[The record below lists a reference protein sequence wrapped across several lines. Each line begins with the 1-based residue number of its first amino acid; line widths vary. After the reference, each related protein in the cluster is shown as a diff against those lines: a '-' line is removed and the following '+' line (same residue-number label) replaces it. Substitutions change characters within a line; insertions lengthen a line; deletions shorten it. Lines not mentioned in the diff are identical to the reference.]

1 MKAMVYHDYGTPDVL
16 KCEDVEMPSPK
27 ENQVLL
33 EVHAAAVNP
42 LDCGLMKGQPYFMR
56 FLFGFPN
63 PKVTHPGRD
72 VAGEVQAVG
81 PGVTRFKAG
90 DEVFGVCTAGGWLN
104 KCDGAFAEYAC
115 TLETGLAM
123 KPDIMTFEQAAAAP
137 IAALTALQGLRDK
150 GQIKSGQKVLI
161 NGAAGGVGT
170 FAVQIAKTFGA
181 EVTGVCSTRNVEMVH
196 RIGADHVIDY
206 TQMDFTK
213 SAEKYDLIFDL
224 VGNHSFVELRR
235 VLVPKGI
242 FVGAGVVGAPKTITG
257 MLGGLVSTIVVSL
270 FVSQKYATFVA
281 KANTDDLNAIRELMA
296 SGKVTPVVDRAFDL
310 SETAEAMRYQDQGH
324 ARGKIVITVPVNR
337 QTSASY
343 GARR

>member
-1 MKAMVYHDYGTPDVL
+1 MKAMVYYDYGTPDVL
-16 KCEDVEMPSPK
+16 KCEELEMPSPK
-27 ENQVLL
+27 ESQVLL
-33 EVHAAAVNP
+33 KVHAAAVNP
-42 LDCGLMKGQPYFMR
+42 LDLGLMKGQPYFMR
-56 FLFGFPN
+56 FLFGFPK

-81 PGVTRFKAG
+81 PGVTRFKPG

-115 TLETGLAM
+115 TLESGLAM
-123 KPDIMTFEQAAAAP
+123 KPDNMTFEQAAAAP
-137 IAALTALQGLRDK
+137 IAALTALQGLRK

-196 RIGADHVIDY
+196 RIGADHVVDY
-206 TQMDFTK
+206 TQIDFTK
-213 SAEKYDLIFDL
+213 SPEKYDLIFDL

-281 KANTDDLNAIRELMA
+281 KANSEDLNVIREMMA
-296 SGKVTPVVDRAFDL
+296 SGKVMPVIDRAFDL
-310 SETAEAMRYQDQGH
+310 SETAEAMRYQDLGH
-324 ARGKIVITVPVNR
+324 ARGKLVITVPVDR
-337 QTSASY
+337 QTSQSC
-343 GARR
+343 GARK

>member
-16 KCEDVEMPSPK
+16 KCEEVEMPSPK

-33 EVHAAAVNP
+33 KVHAAAVNP

-56 FLFGFPN
+56 FLFGFPK

-72 VAGEVQAVG
+72 VAGEVEAVG
-81 PGVTRFKAG
+81 PGVMHFKPG

-115 TLETGLAM
+115 TLEAGLAM
-123 KPDIMTFEQAAAAP
+123 KPDNMTFEQAAAAP

-150 GQIKSGQKVLI
+150 GQIKPGQKVLI

-170 FAVQIAKTFGA
+170 FAVQIAKAFGA
-181 EVTGVCSTRNVEMVH
+181 EVTGVCSTRNVEMV
-196 RIGADHVIDY
+196 RGIGADHVIDY

-213 SAEKYDLIFDL
+213 GSEKYDLIFDL
-224 VGNHSFVELRR
+224 VGNHSFAELRR

-242 FVGAGVVGAPKTITG
+242 FVGAGVVGAPKTIAG
-257 MLGGLVSTIVVSL
+257 MLGGLASTIVVSL
-270 FVSQKYATFVA
+270 FVSQRYATFVA

-310 SETAEAMRYQDQGH
+310 SETAGAMRYQDQGH
-324 ARGKIVITVPVNR
+324 ARGKVVITVPVDR
-337 QTSASY
+337 QTSAAY

>member
-1 MKAMVYHDYGTPDVL
+1 M
-16 KCEDVEMPSPK
+16 
-27 ENQVLL
+27 
-33 EVHAAAVNP
+33 
-42 LDCGLMKGQPYFMR
+42 
-56 FLFGFPN
+56 
-63 PKVTHPGRD
+63 
-72 VAGEVQAVG
+72 G
-81 PGVTRFKAG
+81 PGVKRFKAG

-123 KPDIMTFEQAAAAP
+123 KPDNMTFEQAAAAP

-181 EVTGVCSTRNVEMVH
+181 EVTGVCSTRNVEMVR

-213 SAEKYDLIFDL
+213 SAEKYNLIFDL

-242 FVGAGVVGAPKTITG
+242 FVGAGVVGAPKSILG
-257 MLGGLVSTIVVSL
+257 MVGGLLSTIVVSL
-270 FVSQKYATFVA
+270 FVSQRYATFVA
-281 KANTDDLNAIRELMA
+281 KANTDDMDAIRELLA

-310 SETAEAMRYQDQGH
+310 SETAEALRYQDQGH

-337 QTSASY
+337 QTSDSH
-343 GARR
+343 GARS

>member
-1 MKAMVYHDYGTPDVL
+1 MKAMAYHDYGSPDVL
-16 KCEDVEMPSPK
+16 QCEEVEMPSPK
-27 ENQVLL
+27 GSQVL
-33 EVHAAAVNP
+33 VKVRAAAVNP

-56 FLFGFPN
+56 FLFGFPK
-63 PKVTHPGRD
+63 PRVTRPGRD
-72 VAGEVQAVG
+72 VAGKVQAVG
-81 PGVTRFKAG
+81 PGVTQFKPG

-123 KPDIMTFEQAAAAP
+123 KPNNMTFDQAASAP

-150 GQIKSGQKVLI
+150 GQIKQGQKVLI

-170 FAVQIAKTFGA
+170 FAVQIAKAFGA
-181 EVTGVCSTRNVEMVH
+181 EVTGVCSTRNVEMVR
-196 RIGADHVIDY
+196 RIGADHVVDY
-206 TQMDFTK
+206 TQTDFTK

-235 VLVPKGI
+235 VLVPHGI
-242 FVGAGVVGAPKTITG
+242 FVGAGVVGAPKSIVG
-257 MLGGLVSTIVVSL
+257 MVGGLVSTIVVSF

-281 KANTDDLNAIRELMA
+281 KANTNDLNAIRGLMA
-296 SGKVTPVVDRAFDL
+296 SGKVIPVVDRVFDL

-324 ARGKIVITVPVNR
+324 ARGKVVIAIPPLET
-337 QTSASY
+337 AK
-343 GARR
+343 